1 MIHRRRRGLTTRR
14 CGVLPDDCC
23 TQHTICGV
31 ARAAPALQEEPSM
44 ALCIVGYPQG
54 DGLVSRSYLPAAA
67 APRYDLSVAYVRWHL
82 TST

>member
-1 MIHRRRRGLTTRR
+1 
-14 CGVLPDDCC
+14 
-23 TQHTICGV
+23 
-31 ARAAPALQEEPSM
+31 M